1 VASTCLEAEY
11 FRSNSWEDAASTIL
25 PLSIATP
32 PASMISRWSSVE
44 LASVIVSFESRMR
57 RSIRRFV
64 CAFLSRARHGLPITS
79 SELDYE
85 PSVYNDGQAVN
96 VNRWF
101 CEGSREC
108 EAAIVLSSDSLI
120 GSNSDSR
127 CSQGKF
133 IGAIA
138 DKFYFRI

>member
-1 VASTCLEAEY
+1 MASICLEAEY

-25 PLSIATP
+25 PLLIATP
-32 PASMISRWSSVE
+32 PASMISRSSSVD
-44 LASVIVSFESRMR
+44 LPSVIVSFESRMR

-64 CAFLSRARHGLPITS
+64 CSSSRVLDRIPITS

-85 PSVYNDGQAVN
+85 PSVDHDGQAVN

-127 CSQGKF
+127 RS
-133 IGAIA
+133 
-138 DKFYFRI
+138 